1 MLSIFQLGLHF
12 ELVLLLGGGEW
23 MAGVGGNCLRGNC
36 LRGNCLRGNYLGS
49 NCLRGN
55 YLGSNCVGS
64 RVLDVGG
71 VERCGDSRVDDLL
84 EIQGLM
90 NSL

>member
-12 ELVLLLGGGEW
+12 ELVLLLGGGEG
-23 MAGVGGNCLRGNC
+23 MAGVG
-36 LRGNCLRGNYLGS
+36 GNCLRGNYLGS
-49 NCLRGN
+49 NCFRGNYLGGNCFRGN

>member
-12 ELVLLLGGGEW
+12 ELVLLLGGGEG
-23 MAGVGGNCLRGNC
+23 MAGVG
-36 LRGNCLRGNYLGS
+36 GNCLRGNYLGS

-90 NSL
+90 YSL

>member
-1 MLSIFQLGLHF
+1 VLSIFQLGLHF
-12 ELVLLLGGGEW
+12 ELVLLLGGGEG
-23 MAGVGGNCLRGNC
+23 MAGVG
-36 LRGNCLRGNYLGS
+36 GNCLRGNYLGS
-49 NCLRGN
+49 NCFRGN